1 MDLIDEYIA
10 IVEAQLDAPKVFIE
24 SSAYYLVSAVLGP
37 LFYCSSLPGGKLGA
51 RPNLWFI
58 LSSIPGRT
66 RRSTINNYCQ
76 YVYKN
81 SLVKIHMSKFGI
93 SMEDARK
100 NVNGTILEEGT
111 PEGLVDHI
119 QETGLETYT
128 IVSTEFGSVLQR
140 MATKDYELGIST
152 LYSKMYYGE
161 PHSMMLS
168 QRGKEAKNRFLKSGL
183 YVTMFCGMQEAVEY
197 MTRTMSRQ
205 GLLRRILLV
214 ACLPSEITR
223 WAPPLDRT
231 RENTYEK
238 LWKMTEIFAARAKKL
253 TEKLETIS
261 ASNFNVVFHP
271 AAETLINEVA
281 KKYDDALTDPLGVT
295 DANIYMQSFW
305 EHLAKLS
312 MICAISRDS
321 FRDEKGDILGW
332 VEKKDVLKALD
343 FLERATKH
351 NRNIISNLDE
361 KREKIISATHPIE
374 KVFEIIK
381 SEPKGIVRSELYR
394 RSGMTKKLLETYI
407 ETLVVQE
414 RIEIRTIGSIGRPL
428 TIYKII

>member
-361 KREKIISATHPIE
+361 KREKIISATRPIE

-428 TIYKII
+428 TIYEII